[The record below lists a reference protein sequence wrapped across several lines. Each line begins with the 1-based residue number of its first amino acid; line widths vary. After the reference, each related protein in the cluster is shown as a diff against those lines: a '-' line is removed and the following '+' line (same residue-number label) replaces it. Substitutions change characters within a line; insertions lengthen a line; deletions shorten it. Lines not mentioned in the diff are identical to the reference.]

1 MSDIKKRSASFRI
14 FYSCVSQSSAKRLK
28 IRHEKG
34 VRIVFCSILK
44 SGIRITYS
52 TDKTIDPHR
61 FCYISSQLR
70 QGISNRCRC
79 YCQPYLRGIS
89 NLRSLTLE
97 DKISITPFV
106 MLIPSANSL
115 ASVNQVQS
123 YEKMLLVGLSGIMF
137 FLHEVTNFSFTA
149 EEQLASNKHSA
160 HTEIV

>member
-1 MSDIKKRSASFRI
+1 MINLCFPI
-14 FYSCVSQSSAKRLK
+14 LGETIT
-28 IRHEKG
+28 IRHKKG

-44 SGIRITYS
+44 SGLRITYS
-52 TDKTIDPHR
+52 TDKTIAPHR

-79 YCQPYLRGIS
+79 YCQPYLRRIS

>member
-34 VRIVFCSILK
+34 VRIVSCSILK

-115 ASVNQVQS
+115 ASEIK
-123 YEKMLLVGLSGIMF
+123 YK
-137 FLHEVTNFSFTA
+137 VT
-149 EEQLASNKHSA
+149 KKCYWWGYRG
-160 HTEIV
+160 